1 MTPREVSRTG
11 RGGSTPRDVT
21 TAVATARLTLQI
33 PNFIGTSDSPTRAG
47 NQDIVSPRRSIIVQ
61 QGRNDDPFDS
71 PINLFLDVHGQ
82 PTSIFS
88 KVIGTKTVSR
98 ENTDVYAHERM
109 DFASNSVVA
118 ESPNFLDLGLS
129 PANKADKLKSIISP
143 TTRVKGLTDSSKWIA
158 SRHGCKEVTARKVSE
173 EKAYSNYIKNSEF
186 ETTKVFEQK
195 NISVTRPT
203 LENISMTQPTLE
215 NISVT

>member
-1 MTPREVSRTG
+1 M
-11 RGGSTPRDVT
+11 PRDVN
-21 TAVATARLTLQI
+21 AAIATARLI
-33 PNFIGTSDSPTRAG
+33 PPRPRFESNSNSPMRNG
-47 NQDIVSPRRSIIVQ
+47 NQDIVSPRRSMIATEA
-61 QGRNDDPFDS
+61 RNAEPLDS
-71 PINLFLDVHGQ
+71 PINRISAAHGHS
-82 PTSIFS
+82 TSIFI
-88 KVIGTKTVSR
+88 KVIGTKTVSG
-98 ENTDVYAHERM
+98 ESAGVYVHERM

-203 LENISMTQPTLE
+203 LENISVTQPTQIFSL
-215 NISVT
+215 TRPT